1 VDESTPLGERIA
13 YYRRRRGLS
22 QVKLA
27 GLLGRSE
34 SWLSQVERGV
44 RSIDRISVLTE
55 VAGVLNVPVTELTPD
70 PLVQEPAGE
79 HPTVRAVRLA
89 LSRQDVIALLF
100 QRRRRPRG
108 DRPELSELQAR
119 AERAWQL
126 THAARYEELG
136 ELLSSL
142 IADCEEATRRLPGGE
157 RQAAFVV
164 LAEVY
169 QATSAAMSKL
179 RDLETAW
186 VAGERSV
193 TAAERG
199 EDPLLAAAGSFR
211 IAHALLSS
219 GRIPEA
225 LRTAL
230 SAAGPLEPHVPSGSP
245 ELVALWGALNQVGAV
260 IATRAGEEETARECL
275 RKAEEAA
282 ERLPSDRNDFHT
294 EFSSTNVALHAVA
307 IAVDLGDAGEAL
319 RRAAGVD
326 ATKLSPERRAR
337 FLLDVARAY
346 AQRRKAS
353 DTVRTLEEAEALTP
367 EQIRSHPMVREMVRD
382 LLRGERRTVNLALR
396 ALAQRIGVLP
406 NPQS

>member
-34 SWLSQVERGV
+34 SWISQVERGV

-55 VAGVLNVPVTELTPD
+55 VAGVLNVPVAELTPD

-79 HPTVRAVRLA
+79 HSTVRAVRLA

-100 QRRRRPRG
+100 QVQRRPRG
-108 DRPELSELQAR
+108 DRPELSELDVQ

-136 ELLSSL
+136 ELLPTL
-142 IADCEEATRRLPGGE
+142 ISDCEEATRRLHGGE
-157 RQAAFVV
+157 RQAAFLV
-164 LAEVY
+164 LAKVY
-169 QATSAAMSKL
+169 QATAAAMSKL

-199 EDPLLAAAGSFR
+199 EDPLLAAAGAFR

-219 GRIPEA
+219 SRTPEA

-230 SAAGPLEPHVPSGSP
+230 SAAAALEPHVPSGSP
-245 ELVALWGALNQVGAV
+245 QLVALWGALNQVGAV

-294 EFSSTNVALHAVA
+294 EFSRANVALHAVA
-307 IAVDLGDAGEAL
+307 IAVDLGNAGEAL
-319 RRAAGVD
+319 RRAAGLD
-326 ATKLSPERRAR
+326 TTKLSTERRAR

-346 AQRRKAS
+346 AQRRKAA

-382 LLRGERRTVNLALR
+382 LLRQERRTVNPGLR
-396 ALAQRIGVLP
+396 ALAQRVGVLP

>member
-55 VAGVLNVPVTELTPD
+55 VAAALNVPVTELTPD

-79 HPTVRAVRLA
+79 HPAVQAVRLA
-89 LSRQDVIALLF
+89 LSRQDAIALLF
-100 QRRRRPRG
+100 QSAQRRG
-108 DRPELSELQAR
+108 EDRPDLSKLE
-119 AERAWQL
+119 AEAQRAWQL
-126 THAARYEELG
+126 THAARYEDLSN
-136 ELLSSL
+136 LLPSL
-142 IADCEEATRRLPGGE
+142 IADGEEATRRLSGGDQ
-157 RQAAFVV
+157 QAAFRV

-169 QATSAAMSKL
+169 QATAAAMSKL

-186 VAGERSV
+186 VAGDRSV

-199 EDPLLAAAGSFR
+199 SDPLLAAAGAFR

-219 GRIPEA
+219 GRLPEA
-225 LRTAL
+225 LRVASSAATAL
-230 SAAGPLEPHVPSGSP
+230 EPQVSSGSP
-245 ELVALWGALNQVGAV
+245 QLVAVWGALNQVGAV
-260 IATRAGEEETARECL
+260 IATRAGEEETARKCMA
-275 RKAEEAA
+275 KAEEAA
-282 ERLPSDRNDFHT
+282 ARIGEDRNDFET
-294 EFSSTNVALHAVA
+294 EFGPTNVALHSVA

-326 ATKLSPERRAR
+326 AAKLSTERRAR

-346 AQRRKAS
+346 AQRRKAA

-367 EQIRSHPMVREMVRD
+367 EQIRSYPMVREMVRD
-382 LLRGERRTVNLALR
+382 LLRGERRTINPALR

-406 NPQS
+406 NPQT